1 VRQQRDEIKIIHRKR
16 RDAANRIGAV
26 ELEPKQ
32 KIMITKLD
40 DFIEK
45 ERKKTEKKESI
56 ISAYLKDKEELPNA
70 KKWTIFRIVGES
82 IGISTTYVNQIL
94 KEKGVV

>member
-1 VRQQRDEIKIIHRKR
+1 MIHIIHRKR

-26 ELEPKQ
+26 ELNPKQ
-32 KIMITKLD
+32 KNMINKLD

-56 ISAYLKDKEELPNA
+56 ISAYLKAKEELPNA

>member
-1 VRQQRDEIKIIHRKR
+1 MIHINHRKR

-56 ISAYLKDKEELPNA
+56 ISAYLKAKEELPNA

>member
-1 VRQQRDEIKIIHRKR
+1 MPP
-16 RDAANRIGAV
+16 IGLARWN
-26 ELEPKQ
+26 LNQNK

-56 ISAYLKDKEELPNA
+56 ISAYLKAKEELPNA

-82 IGISTTYVNQIL
+82 IGISITDVNQIL